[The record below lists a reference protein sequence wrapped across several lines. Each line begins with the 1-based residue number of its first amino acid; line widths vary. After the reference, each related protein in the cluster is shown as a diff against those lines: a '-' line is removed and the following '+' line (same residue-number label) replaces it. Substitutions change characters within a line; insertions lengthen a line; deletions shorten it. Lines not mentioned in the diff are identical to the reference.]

1 VKDRNGDVGESTEC
15 CKRQPVRTRTGIAR
29 LPDGLVDV
37 VDVWGSRKKSRI
49 NATTVVKVEQKRWHD
64 SDTVGGNLFFGSGP
78 DFTPEVGD
86 NLAED
91 QGVLGG
97 DRSSVRLE

>member
-1 VKDRNGDVGESTEC
+1 MLERARNAAKGSPSGPEPE
-15 CKRQPVRTRTGIAR
+15 
-29 LPDGLVDV
+29 LPDSLHDGLVDV

-64 SDTVGGNLFFGSGP
+64 SDTVGGNLFSGGGP